1 MKNSP
6 PCFLIFCFGRL
17 AVLDDEAEV
26 MQAGPVRAALA
37 ALGAFGEMQQRQIHH
52 AVGQRD
58 GVADR
63 GFDLGD
69 ALEIEHAFV
78 EGRGLFEV
86 GDLDRDVSE
95 LGHDASPLND
105 RRAEA

>member
-1 MKNSP
+1 MVQS
-6 PCFLIFCFGRL
+6 
-17 AVLDDEAEV
+17 
-26 MQAGPVRAALA
+26 GPVRAALA
-37 ALGAFGEMQQRQIHH
+37 ALGAFGELQQREIHD

-63 GFDLGD
+63 GFHLGD

-78 EGRGLFEV
+78 ERRGLFEV

-95 LGHDASPLND
+95 LGHDVSPLND
-105 RRAEA
+105 RRAESDDAAV